1 MRIDPRRSVTVL
13 LLVLALFGV
22 VPVVATAQTQED
34 VDHAEAQKEQA
45 FQDLIDANNAV
56 GHALADLEAI
66 NEELIELEYV
76 INRLEG
82 RIDEYE
88 QQVVALDES
97 ARDLVVEA
105 YITGGS
111 DLVMAA
117 FSADTIQDLLTSQV
131 LIDSATD
138 RDLAALDLLA
148 AVNRENDR
156 LKVELDARKADV
168 ESLQTRQA
176 AKVEELD
183 AAREHAEDVLAYAEA
198 NFADVV
204 QRYKEELRRQAE
216 EEARR
221 QREEEARRQA
231 EAAAAASASSSSSS
245 GSSSGSSDSG
255 SSDSGSG
262 GGDSGGSSDSGSSDS
277 GSSGSDSSSSS
288 SDSGSSDSGSSG
300 SSDSGSSGSSDA
312 PGAGGLPPSTTSGVV
327 CPVAGST
334 WFVDTW
340 GAPRPGGRTHKGTD
354 MAAASGTPLVAMD
367 AGRLRLNW
375 HYAGGRQ
382 VYIYTDS
389 GAFYYYAHLSGY
401 ANVSSGQRRGNSSA
415 TWGAPGTRR
424 RRTSTSGWARARAC
438 TSTRTPPSPPSAD
451 ARESV
456 APRQPQESTRTQKN
470 AHPEERVPRVPVR
483 GFHAYQ
489 PTVRSSR
496 RSGEAIEQLIHGRG
510 ERKGAGVI
518 DVDPA
523 DLGGV
528 VAGSELTS
536 DRRGEEVDHRVVIVR
551 RHRLVDDV
559 ADPHGFADGDLET
572 GLLASLAGD
581 GLAHALPVALTP
593 TRHGPMIGVG
603 ARSPANEQDAAVLDD
618 HRTNRRCRSELI
630 VHAGDTTPERSR
642 FRRTGH
648 R

>member
-204 QRYKEELRRQAE
+204 ERYKEELRRQAE

-245 GSSSGSSDSG
+245 
-255 SSDSGSG
+255 
-262 GGDSGGSSDSGSSDS
+262 
-277 GSSGSDSSSSS
+277 
-288 SDSGSSDSGSSG
+288 
-300 SSDSGSSGSSDA
+300 
-312 PGAGGLPPSTTSGVV
+312 
-327 CPVAGST
+327 
-334 WFVDTW
+334 
-340 GAPRPGGRTHKGTD
+340 
-354 MAAASGTPLVAMD
+354 
-367 AGRLRLNW
+367 
-375 HYAGGRQ
+375 
-382 VYIYTDS
+382 
-389 GAFYYYAHLSGY
+389 
-401 ANVSSGQRRGNSSA
+401 
-415 TWGAPGTRR
+415 
-424 RRTSTSGWARARAC
+424 
-438 TSTRTPPSPPSAD
+438 
-451 ARESV
+451 
-456 APRQPQESTRTQKN
+456 
-470 AHPEERVPRVPVR
+470 
-483 GFHAYQ
+483 
-489 PTVRSSR
+489 
-496 RSGEAIEQLIHGRG
+496 
-510 ERKGAGVI
+510 
-518 DVDPA
+518 
-523 DLGGV
+523 
-528 VAGSELTS
+528 
-536 DRRGEEVDHRVVIVR
+536 
-551 RHRLVDDV
+551 
-559 ADPHGFADGDLET
+559 
-572 GLLASLAGD
+572 
-581 GLAHALPVALTP
+581 
-593 TRHGPMIGVG
+593 
-603 ARSPANEQDAAVLDD
+603 
-618 HRTNRRCRSELI
+618 
-630 VHAGDTTPERSR
+630 
-642 FRRTGH
+642 
-648 R
+648 